1 MKNTDQDQLASLEVT
16 VNKQVTKV
24 EISQEHAK
32 MFQEMIATFE
42 KNVSRTPSI
51 YMAIRDSKLNHELKS
66 LLLKI
71 RLTQDFDIECVY
83 PVSFRNHWLNQ
94 KRTVIGAP
102 EEASVDIPWGDGASL
117 FFIKN
122 KTTELPDVMID
133 FFPSY
138 PHSIYISAA
147 WI

>member
-83 PVSFRNHWLNQ
+83 PVSFRNH
-94 KRTVIGAP
+94 
-102 EEASVDIPWGDGASL
+102 
-117 FFIKN
+117 
-122 KTTELPDVMID
+122 
-133 FFPSY
+133 
-138 PHSIYISAA
+138 
-147 WI
+147 